1 MTAHISRVIRLALS
15 VALSI
20 ALTLVASAEAT
31 GQTTGCRV
39 SGRVTD
45 PDGRPIAGARL
56 ELVGQSDSGV
66 TTDLDGR
73 YCLTETG
80 EATGPR
86 HLLASANGFHPQT
99 SDDLGPP
106 LAERN
111 GRPHVV
117 DVVLTRTFAEEV
129 TVTALG
135 GVGSAPPSASRGDVD
150 ASQIAARAL
159 LRPGDILGVVPGV
172 VMTQHS
178 SGGHAPIIL
187 LRGYNLDHGTD
198 FATFVDDVPLNLPSH
213 AHAQGYTDLN
223 FLINEAIER
232 IEFQKGPYAP
242 QVGDFGTA
250 GAANVIVKRDFARPQ
265 LSYEFGPFA
274 GHRGLALG
282 SLGPADRRLTYGLDV
297 SHADGPNV
305 VPDDFRRL
313 KAMLRQTVGTP
324 ARTRTLSAYA
334 YHATWN
340 ATDGYPLRAL
350 TRGDISRFGTLDAS
364 DGGGASDYLLSAR
377 WRRTTA
383 QTARDITVWGR
394 LSDFDLFSNLTF
406 WTRHPQQG
414 DQIHQQERRLSGGLL
429 VHRSAP
435 RQFRTGPSL
444 VVSSGLQLRH
454 DLVAID
460 LFNTVNRR
468 PTAKIDNTGAAVAA
482 HPTDAGIHTTTAGG
496 YVDARAQWRPWLK
509 TTGGVRLD
517 LLRMQVDGNGQTAS
531 GTRAAAVVS
540 PKGNA
545 TFGPWRGVEL
555 FANGGLSFHS
565 NHAGGVVQ
573 PVDPADPIVRTG
585 GAEIG
590 LAGARRWLQWT
601 TALWMIRS
609 ASELV
614 YVPEEGTTSP
624 ERPALRAGLEAS
636 IVIKPS
642 PWLSVDVDVAT
653 SSARYRTD
661 PFGEGRR
668 IPDALRGVASGGV
681 TVQRGRWV
689 SGVRLRYLGER
700 PLRTDGSVWSRPAA
714 VVNALMT
721 VPVHRRVDLGIDLLN
736 VLDRRYE
743 DITYYFATRLRQG
756 PTGAL
761 EPAAIDDYVTRP
773 GEPRAARVR
782 AIVRF

>member
-1 MTAHISRVIRLALS
+1 MAAQNRFLAHACLWLAFTLLAS
-15 VALSI
+15 V
-20 ALTLVASAEAT
+20 EAAA
-31 GQTTGCRV
+31 QVTGCRV
-39 SGRVTD
+39 VGRVTD
-45 PDGRPIAGARL
+45 PDGRPVAGARL
-56 ELVGQSDSGV
+56 ELVGQADAGV
-66 TTDLDGR
+66 NADRDGR
-73 YCLTETG
+73 YCLTWTG
-80 EATGPR
+80 DASGPR
-86 HLLASANGFHPQT
+86 HLLASADGFHPQT
-99 SDDLGPP
+99 SADLGPQLSDSAARVP
-106 LAERN
+106 I
-111 GRPHVV
+111 V

-150 ASQIAARAL
+150 ASQIATRAL

-282 SLGPADRRLTYGLDV
+282 SLGSADRRVTYGLDV

-305 VPDDFRRL
+305 VPDDFRRI

-334 YHATWN
+334 YHAGWN

-364 DGGGASDYLLSAR
+364 DGGGASDYLVSAR

-383 QTARDITVWGR
+383 QTARDITLWGR

-429 VHRSAP
+429 LHRSAP
-435 RQFRTGPSL
+435 HQFSAGPSL

-460 LFNTVNRR
+460 LFNTVNRL
-468 PTAKIDNTGAAVAA
+468 PTAKIDNTGTAVAA
-482 HPTDAGIHTTTAGG
+482 HPTDAAINTTTTGG
-496 YVDARAQWRPWLK
+496 YVDVRAQWRPWLK
-509 TTGGVRLD
+509 TTGGLRLD
-517 LLRMQVDGNGQTAS
+517 VLRMQVDGNGHTAS
-531 GTRAAAVVS
+531 GAKAAAVVS

-573 PVDPADPIVRTG
+573 PVDPADPVVRTG
-585 GAEIG
+585 GAELG

-624 ERPALRAGLEAS
+624 ERPAHRAGIEAS
-636 IVIKPS
+636 VVIKPS
-642 PWLSVDVDVAT
+642 SWLTVDVDVAT

-661 PFGEGRR
+661 PLGEGRR

-689 SGVRLRYLGER
+689 SSVRLRYLGER
-700 PLRTDGSVWSRPAA
+700 SLQPDGSVWSRPAA
-714 VVNALMT
+714 VVNVQLT
-721 VPVHRRVDLGIDLLN
+721 VPVHQRVDIGIDLLN
-736 VLDRRYE
+736 ALDRRYE
-743 DITYYFATRLRQG
+743 DITYFFATRLRQG
-756 PTGAL
+756 LTGPL
-761 EPAAIDDYVTRP
+761 EPAAVHDYVTRP